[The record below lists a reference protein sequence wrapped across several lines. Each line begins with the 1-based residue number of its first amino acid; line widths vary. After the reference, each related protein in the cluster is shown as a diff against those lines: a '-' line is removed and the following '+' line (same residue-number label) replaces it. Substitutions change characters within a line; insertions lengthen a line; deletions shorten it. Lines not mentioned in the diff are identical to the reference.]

1 MSNAKTERLVNLT
14 MALLASRRFV
24 TKSEIFRRVA
34 GYSGSQETKER
45 MFERDKDDL
54 RALGIEIEVGG
65 HDPAFEDE
73 PGYRISPE
81 RYQLPSK
88 SFTSTELGLIS
99 VALNLWRGSA
109 REDETDNVLRRFQ
122 SLGVTVQHPQGLA
135 LQNIS
140 IDEAG
145 LTEIT
150 EALAARQT
158 IRFSYVKKGMKQSE
172 IRRVNP
178 MGLSAWQGS
187 WYLVGEDLDRED
199 IRAFKLNRFD
209 SGIEKIGKSGGYE
222 IPKDFSVK
230 EYLVMYQR
238 SESIA
243 TIHLRK
249 NQGQNLRALATM
261 QEQRDEE
268 WDVVSIPLDDPQ
280 ALMREILWSG
290 DDAIVIEPIE
300 LRDQIIGV
308 LRKIE
313 AAHA

>member
-243 TIHLRK
+243 IIHLRK
-249 NQGQNLRALATM
+249 NQGQNLRALATK
-261 QEQRDEE
+261 QEQHDEE

>member
-158 IRFSYVKKGMKQSE
+158 IRFSYVKKGMKQGE

-249 NQGQNLRALATM
+249 NQGQNLRALATK
-261 QEQRDEE
+261 QEQHDEE

-280 ALMREILWSG
+280 ALIREILWSG

>member
-249 NQGQNLRALATM
+249 NQGQNLRALATK
-261 QEQRDEE
+261 QEQHDEE

-280 ALMREILWSG
+280 ALIREILWSG

>member
-88 SFTSTELGLIS
+88 SFTPTELGLIS

-158 IRFSYVKKGMKQSE
+158 IRFSYVKKGMKQGE

-209 SGIEKIGKSGGYE
+209 SGIEKIGTSGGYE

-249 NQGQNLRALATM
+249 NQGQNLRALATK

-280 ALMREILWSG
+280 ALIREILWSG

-308 LRKIE
+308 LSKIE

>member
-243 TIHLRK
+243 IIHLRK

-300 LRDQIIGV
+300 LRDQIIGI

>member
-99 VALNLWRGSA
+99 VALNLWRGSE

-158 IRFSYVKKGMKQSE
+158 IRFSYVKKGMKQGE

-249 NQGQNLRALATM
+249 NQGQNLRALATK
-261 QEQRDEE
+261 QEQHDEE

-280 ALMREILWSG
+280 ALIREILWSG